1 MEFIGSIGG
10 VWRYPVKS
18 LAGEPLAR
26 ARLDETGIIGDR
38 RWALKNTRTGELVN
52 CKVLTSLLTIGAS
65 YREEPVAGHDVAH
78 ARITLPDGRLLM
90 TSDPSVNGAISAI
103 AGQPLE
109 LWPLLPSSNTEHYR
123 LRRPFTPELTR
134 QRMGLK
140 PNDPYPDFSTY
151 EPEMIAEL
159 QHFFS
164 PRGSYKDAY
173 PLHYVT
179 SASLATLESFHPGL
193 DVTPRRFRPN
203 FFIEGVEG
211 GGFPELAWSGYDLV
225 IGDAVLSC
233 GEETVRCVM
242 PSQAQM
248 GLKAE
253 PHMGFVLNRVT
264 QLKFGAYCHIRKPGT
279 IAVGDEVFLERRP
292 KFQPIRSKL
301 LPLPETMARGEIPA
315 PPPLAPFY
323 RARVVRKQRE
333 TADTVTFGLKMKSGE
348 LFPFLPG
355 QHLIFRLAPA
365 SHARPL
371 MRSYSLISAAGG
383 AEPHPAEDYAITVKR
398 IGTGSAYL
406 HDEVEVGAELDV
418 RWPSGRFFAVPESDT
433 PIALIGNGIG
443 ITPLFS
449 MLRTIARV
457 NPTRRVFWL
466 HATRN
471 STTHL
476 FRQEVASLG
485 RELAGFHEWT
495 IYRQPRAGDVAGRDY
510 HSSERIA
517 PEHFSALVNLPDLE
531 AFICGSE
538 SFTSGA
544 QAMMRELGVRAERIH
559 TEKFFSTLRWNA
571 IDDGKRADSRT
582 FAIRFERSGVEAQWS
597 EGDPTLLEI
606 AEQAGISADYGCRFG
621 ACLACSTR
629 VVKGAVKYADP
640 EIVPK
645 PGETLICCAVPTSD
659 LVLDL

>member
-1 MEFIGSIGG
+1 MESIGRIGG

-18 LAGEPLAR
+18 LAGEPLAK
-26 ARLDETGIIGDR
+26 ALLDETGIIGDR

-52 CKVLTSLLTIGAS
+52 CKVLTSLLTIGAA
-65 YREEPVAGHDVAH
+65 YRDEPAAGYGVAH
-78 ARITLPDGRLLM
+78 AEITLPDGRRLM

-109 LWPLLPSSNTEHYR
+109 LWPLLPASNTEHYR
-123 LRRPFTPELTR
+123 LRRPFTPELTK

-140 PNDPYPDFSTY
+140 PDDPYPDFSTY
-151 EPEMIAEL
+151 EPEMIEEL

-179 SASLATLESFHPGL
+179 SASLATLAGFHPGL
-193 DVTPRRFRPN
+193 DVTPLRFRPN
-203 FFIEGVEG
+203 FYIEGVEG
-211 GGFPELAWSGYDLV
+211 GGFPELDWSGHDLL
-225 IGDAVLSC
+225 IGDAVLNC

-264 QLKFGAYCHIRKPGT
+264 QLKFGAYCHIRKAGT
-279 IAVGDEVFLERRP
+279 ISVGDEVFLERRP
-292 KFQPIRSKL
+292 KFHPIRSKL
-301 LPLPETMARGEIPA
+301 LPLPENIARGEVPA
-315 PPPLAPFY
+315 PPPLTPFY

-333 TADTVTFGLKMKSGE
+333 TADTMTFGFKMQTGQ

-365 SHARPL
+365 GHTRPL
-371 MRSYSLISAAGG
+371 MRSYSLISAAGA
-383 AEPHPAEDYAITVKR
+383 AEQCATEDYAITVKR
-398 IGTGSAYL
+398 IGAGSGYL
-406 HDEVEVGAELDV
+406 HDEVEVGADLDV
-418 RWPSGRFFAVPESDT
+418 RWPSGRFFAVPESDG
-433 PIALIGNGIG
+433 PIALISNGIG

-466 HATRN
+466 HATPN
-471 STTHL
+471 SSTHV
-476 FRQEVASLG
+476 FRQEIAGLG
-485 RELAGFHEWT
+485 RELADFHEWT
-495 IYRQPRAGDVAGRDY
+495 IYRQPRMGDVAGMDF
-510 HSSERIA
+510 HTSERIA

-531 AFICGSE
+531 VFICGSE
-538 SFTSGA
+538 SFTSVA
-544 QAMMRELGVRAERIH
+544 QAMARELGLREEQIH

-571 IDDGKRADSRT
+571 FEGGKPADART
-582 FAIRFERSGVEAQWS
+582 YAIRFERSGVEAEWS
-597 EGDPTLLEI
+597 AGDPTLLEI
-606 AEQAGISADYGCRFG
+606 AEQAGIPADYGCRFG

-629 VVKGAVKYADP
+629 VVKGDVKYADP

-645 PGETLICCAVPTSD
+645 PGEALICCAQPVSD